1 MSDIIDYRGHPKR
14 SLTELLSLYSHEHF
28 LVLDDILGNKDLYN
42 ATYQDILDILKY
54 GLEYKV
60 IREWPI
66 HFIIHR
72 GDPYDIDHIYTQEC
86 RHFLSSLCIWYAFM
100 KMERVDIL
108 DESYI
113 IDWKSRDAEFIARFM
128 DEKVLPFCELD
139 FHSQNA
145 IIDECFYRIKAISD
159 TFCLIFGYSASI
171 YDIMRAEEANPE
183 IHSLIYDEIPANLQP
198 KEMEDLLNTRNNR
211 LMQLF
216 RESDS
221 DLRPLLESGKNLS
234 SNQCKEIFL
243 RIGFKADMSNRTIPW
258 YIDAN
263 LLRTGICVPS
273 YFLII
278 AGSGR
283 KAQIESKLS
292 MSKPGAMSK
301 KMNHNATAAIL
312 RKDREICDSTRPVYY
327 TIEDDEFLKK
337 LDRRNYYDENGEMHM
352 LDYAKDKHLIGRRL
366 GFRSPCTCTST
377 EGVCAACYGG
387 LFDINVDLFSQGSLA
402 ATKTSE
408 PTSQLILKQKHSQ
421 FTSSGEIN
429 FNDFFYQV
437 FDIASTEVTLTDDV
451 DLASGLLMQLGPVEV
466 EETDDGDA
474 YRVDYFDIIDYEGNV
489 KGRVQEEHEY
499 PLYLAKEMVA
509 AYKQAAG
516 HPIPLSRFNDI
527 ADEVILFNIEI
538 KSKAV
543 SQSLQ
548 LITQAL
554 DSKDHLGCA
563 RDVDGLCQKF
573 GRIMIDSGIAYPFVH
588 NEMIIRTLMRKI
600 GSETEFPDFSANG
613 DHDDYEI
620 LRLTWSLR
628 KNPSPIIRLS
638 TGWLKSSLTSTTLY
652 ESTAPCHFDALF
664 VPKLT
669 DVI

>member
-1 MSDIIDYRGHPKR
+1 MAHGNSSVNENHYTVCILFSEDIGQV
-14 SLTELLSLYSHEHF
+14 LLVRKNKTTYKG
-28 LVLDDILGNKDLYN
+28 ILNGPGGAIEEN
-42 ATYQDILDILKY
+42 
-54 GLEYKV
+54 E
-60 IREWPI
+60 
-66 HFIIHR
+66 
-72 GDPYDIDHIYTQEC
+72 DPYDGALREIREETG
-86 RHFLSSLCIWYAFM
+86 
-100 KMERVDIL
+100 L
-108 DESYI
+108 D
-113 IDWKSRDAEFIARFM
+113 A
-128 DEKVLPFCELD
+128 
-139 FHSQNA
+139 
-145 IIDECFYRIKAISD
+145 
-159 TFCLIFGYSASI
+159 G
-171 YDIMRAEEANPE
+171 
-183 IHSLIYDEIPANLQP
+183 
-198 KEMEDLLNTRNNR
+198 
-211 LMQLF
+211 
-216 RESDS
+216 
-221 DLRPLLESGKNLS
+221 DLRSLGTVRLAWLGELRLGDD
-234 SNQCKEIFL
+234 CKTCDGSDCVLHYF
-243 RIGFKADMSNRTIPW
+243 G
-258 YIDAN
+258 
-263 LLRTGICVPS
+263 GIV
-273 YFLII
+273 
-278 AGSGR
+278 
-283 KAQIESKLS
+283 
-292 MSKPGAMSK
+292 KPGAMSK

-451 DLASGLLMQLGPVEV
+451 DLASELLMQLGPVDV

-474 YRVDYFDIIDYEGNV
+474 YRVDYFDIIDYDGNV